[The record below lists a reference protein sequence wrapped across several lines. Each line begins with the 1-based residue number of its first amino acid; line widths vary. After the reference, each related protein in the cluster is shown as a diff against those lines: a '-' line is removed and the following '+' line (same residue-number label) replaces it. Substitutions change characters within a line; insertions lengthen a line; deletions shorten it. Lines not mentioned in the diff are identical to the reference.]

1 MRKFIDLFCGIGG
14 FRVALE
20 NRGLECVFS
29 SDIDIFAQEAY
40 KLNFGEKPSGNIIE
54 IPSNKIPRHDILC
67 AGFPCQPFSISGNRK
82 GSSDP
87 RSRLFY
93 EVQRIAKYHKPYI
106 LLLENVK
113 NILTIENG
121 KFVQMMGES
130 LDKIGYNF
138 YTHVLNASHFGIPQS
153 RERAYF
159 VAFRKDIKKEEKS
172 FFNYCSPKENRKQI
186 FLKDILENEV
196 DEKFI
201 VKRKDVKITK
211 EECDLSCQLKPVKV
225 GTINKGGQG
234 ERIYSPKGHAI
245 TQSSYGG
252 GVGAKT
258 GLYRTS
264 QGIRRL
270 TINECKK
277 VMGFP
282 ARHKVGPGL
291 RGYQQ
296 LGNAVV
302 PAMIGYIYDNVKRF
316 YEKRK

>member
-1 MRKFIDLFCGIGG
+1 
-14 FRVALE
+14 
-20 NRGLECVFS
+20 
-29 SDIDIFAQEAY
+29 
-40 KLNFGEKPSGNIIE
+40 
-54 IPSNKIPRHDILC
+54 
-67 AGFPCQPFSISGNRK
+67 
-82 GSSDP
+82 
-87 RSRLFY
+87 
-93 EVQRIAKYHKPYI
+93 

-121 KFVQMMGES
+121 GFVQMMRKSLGE
-130 LDKIGYNF
+130 IGYNF
-138 YTHVLNASHFGIPQS
+138 YMNILNASHFGIPQA

-159 VAFRKDIKKEEKS
+159 IGLRKDIKKAD
-172 FFNYCSPKENRKQI
+172 YYLPKENRKQV

-211 EECDLSCQLKPVKV
+211 EECDLSYQLKPVKV

-245 TQSSYGG
+245 TQSAFGG
-252 GVGAKT
+252 GIGAKT

-277 VMGFP
+277 VMGFST
-282 ARHKVGPGL
+282 RHKVSPGL

-302 PAMIGYIYDNVKRF
+302 PAMIGYIYDSVKRF
-316 YEKRK
+316 L